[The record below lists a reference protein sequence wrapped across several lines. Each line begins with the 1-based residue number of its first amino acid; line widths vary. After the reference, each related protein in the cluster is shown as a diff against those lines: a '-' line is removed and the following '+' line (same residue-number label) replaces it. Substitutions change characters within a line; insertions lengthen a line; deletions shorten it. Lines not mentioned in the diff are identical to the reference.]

1 MAKSTK
7 KQNIFSLKDISID
20 NVVEKHIAL
29 LEERAKPQRVITN
42 FQDVTCDST
51 FMAQYETVQGKSKA
65 IPRKLILHEKYTFL
79 IHKLIKRC
87 RNNKEGDFTRF
98 STKVLQATLGAVYKD
113 MLNTLVAMNIIRIA
127 NEYIPTIQARLIEFN
142 SNLSVT
148 SEMRYNVAVDKYN
161 KKMEQELKKYEKE
174 QLEEIRSEMGNEL
187 YDNFIKSLNLLH
199 LTHETEAKDYLN
211 RHKFMSAKSKEYFS
225 YILEEYKKKDFKILS
240 VDRNLRIYSILTQSP
255 RIFKNFTNIKFTCDI
270 HNSHPL
276 LFNKIIIDK
285 HNIDNNIL
293 HILYNNINNIDNSLY
308 SVGKQLRKLLINN
321 NIQECKI
328 ENIPND
334 IWEYIYK
341 TSKGVFWDDFT
352 DLNEFKRLLRSD
364 IKVTLFREVFYSKTL
379 TTKGKDFAKVFKKK
393 YPSVYKLIKESKKND
408 RTFLANQMM
417 RIESDIFR
425 SILTKLY
432 AKKFRVLT
440 IHDAVIVLDVK
451 ANTKCN
457 PKLVQSII
465 GKEYQRIGLFPNSSV
480 DYYSTENVA
489 KELQQEE
496 QDLKLINELIENFR
510 VIANDEAH
518 PKYQSSKEIIEELE
532 KGTAEIQFKKLSV
545 GLPNSHVLRFIYFG
559 EIRVL
564 EFPYNLI
571 RINYFLNIK
580 FF

>member
-42 FQDVTCDST
+42 FQDVTCDNT

-98 STKVLQATLGAVYKD
+98 NTKVLQATLGAVYKD

-285 HNIDNNIL
+285 YNIDNNIL

-532 KGTAEIQFKKLSV
+532 KGTAEIYINHKTNQFVWHPL
-545 GLPNSHVLRFIYFG
+545 F
-559 EIRVL
+559 
-564 EFPYNLI
+564 
-571 RINYFLNIK
+571 
-580 FF
+580 

>member
-334 IWEYIYK
+334 IWEYIYN

-496 QDLKLINELIENFR
+496 QDLKLINELIENFK

-532 KGTAEIQFKKLSV
+532 KGTAEIYINHRTNQFVWHPL
-545 GLPNSHVLRFIYFG
+545 F
-559 EIRVL
+559 
-564 EFPYNLI
+564 
-571 RINYFLNIK
+571 
-580 FF
+580 

>member
-240 VDRNLRIYSILTQSP
+240 VDRNLRIYSILTQTP

-532 KGTAEIQFKKLSV
+532 KGTAEIYINHRTNQFVWHPL
-545 GLPNSHVLRFIYFG
+545 F
-559 EIRVL
+559 
-564 EFPYNLI
+564 
-571 RINYFLNIK
+571 
-580 FF
+580 

>member
-1 MAKSTK
+1 MAKSTE
-7 KQNIFSLKDISID
+7 KQNIFFLKNISID
-20 NVVEKHIAL
+20 NIVEKHIAL

-98 STKVLQATLGAVYKD
+98 NTKVLQATLGAVYKD

-142 SNLSVT
+142 SNLSVS
-148 SEMRYNVAVDKYN
+148 SEMRYNAAVDKYD

-174 QLEEIRSEMGNEL
+174 QLEEIRSEIGNEL

-240 VDRNLRIYSILTQSP
+240 VDRNLRIYTLLTQSP

-285 HNIDNNIL
+285 YNIDNNIL
-293 HILYNNINNIDNSLY
+293 HILYSNINNIDNSLY
-308 SVGKQLRKLLINN
+308 PVGKELRKLLINN

-457 PKLVQSII
+457 PELVQSII

-532 KGTAEIQFKKLSV
+532 KGTAEIYINHRTNQFVWHPL
-545 GLPNSHVLRFIYFG
+545 F
-559 EIRVL
+559 
-564 EFPYNLI
+564 
-571 RINYFLNIK
+571 
-580 FF
+580 

>member
-1 MAKSTK
+1 MVKSTK
-7 KQNIFSLKDISID
+7 KQNIFFLKDISID

-42 FQDVTCDST
+42 FQDVTCDNT
-51 FMAQYETVQGKSKA
+51 FVAQYETIQGKSKA

-98 STKVLQATLGAVYKD
+98 NTKVLQATLGAVYKD
-113 MLNTLVAMNIIRIA
+113 MLDTLAVMNIIHIA

-148 SEMRYNVAVDKYN
+148 SEMRYNAAVDKYN
-161 KKMEQELKKYEKE
+161 EKMEQELKKYEKE

-240 VDRNLRIYSILTQSP
+240 VDRNLRIYTLLTQSP

-285 HNIDNNIL
+285 YNIDNNIL

-308 SVGKQLRKLLINN
+308 SVGKELRKLLINN

-457 PKLVQSII
+457 PELVQSII

-518 PKYQSSKEIIEELE
+518 PKYQNSKEIIEELE
-532 KGTAEIQFKKLSV
+532 KGTAEIYINHRTNQFVWHPL
-545 GLPNSHVLRFIYFG
+545 F
-559 EIRVL
+559 
-564 EFPYNLI
+564 
-571 RINYFLNIK
+571 
-580 FF
+580 

>member
-308 SVGKQLRKLLINN
+308 SVGKRLRKLLINN

-532 KGTAEIQFKKLSV
+532 KGTAEIYINHRTNQFVWHPL
-545 GLPNSHVLRFIYFG
+545 F
-559 EIRVL
+559 
-564 EFPYNLI
+564 
-571 RINYFLNIK
+571 
-580 FF
+580 

>member
-1 MAKSTK
+1 MVKSTK

-29 LEERAKPQRVITN
+29 LEERAKPQRVITD
-42 FQDVTCDST
+42 FQDVTCDNT
-51 FMAQYETVQGKSKA
+51 FVAQYETIQGKSKA

-98 STKVLQATLGAVYKD
+98 NTKVLQATLGAVYKD
-113 MLNTLVAMNIIRIA
+113 MLDTLAVMNIIHIA

-148 SEMRYNVAVDKYN
+148 SEMRYNAAVDKYN
-161 KKMEQELKKYEKE
+161 EKMEQELKKYEKE

-240 VDRNLRIYSILTQSP
+240 VDRNLRIYTLLTQSP

-285 HNIDNNIL
+285 YNIDNNIL

-308 SVGKQLRKLLINN
+308 SVGKELRKLLINN

-457 PKLVQSII
+457 PELVQSII

-518 PKYQSSKEIIEELE
+518 PKYQNSKEIIEELE
-532 KGTAEIQFKKLSV
+532 KGTAEIYINHRTNQFVWHPL
-545 GLPNSHVLRFIYFG
+545 F
-559 EIRVL
+559 
-564 EFPYNLI
+564 
-571 RINYFLNIK
+571 
-580 FF
+580 

>member
-1 MAKSTK
+1 MAKSTE
-7 KQNIFSLKDISID
+7 KQNIFSLKDTSID

-29 LEERAKPQRVITN
+29 LKERAKPQQVITN
-42 FQDVTCDST
+42 FQDVTCDNT
-51 FMAQYETVQGKSKA
+51 FVAQYETIQGKSKA

-98 STKVLQATLGAVYKD
+98 NTKVLQATLGAVYKD
-113 MLNTLVAMNIIRIA
+113 MLGTLAAMNIIRIA

-148 SEMRYNVAVDKYN
+148 SEMRYNAAIDKYD

-285 HNIDNNIL
+285 YNIDNNIL

-308 SVGKQLRKLLINN
+308 SVGKQLRKTLINN

-328 ENIPND
+328 ANTPND
-334 IWEYIYK
+334 VWEYIYK

-352 DLNEFKRLLRSD
+352 DLDEFKRLLRSD

-393 YPSVYKLIKESKKND
+393 YPNIYKLVKESKKND
-408 RTFLANQMM
+408 RTYLANQMM
-417 RIESDIFR
+417 KIESSLFR
-425 SILTKLY
+425 NILAKLY
-432 AKKFRVLT
+432 AKRFKVLT
-440 IHDAVIVLDVK
+440 IHDAIVILDVK

-457 PKLVQSII
+457 PELVQSII

-518 PKYQSSKEIIEELE
+518 PKYQNSKEIIEELE
-532 KGTAEIQFKKLSV
+532 KGTAEIYINHRTNQFVWHPL
-545 GLPNSHVLRFIYFG
+545 F
-559 EIRVL
+559 
-564 EFPYNLI
+564 
-571 RINYFLNIK
+571 
-580 FF
+580 

>member
-42 FQDVTCDST
+42 VQDVTCDNT

-127 NEYIPTIQARLIEFN
+127 NEYIPTIQARLREVN

-328 ENIPND
+328 ENVPND

-532 KGTAEIQFKKLSV
+532 KGTAEIYINHKTNQFVWHPL
-545 GLPNSHVLRFIYFG
+545 F
-559 EIRVL
+559 
-564 EFPYNLI
+564 
-571 RINYFLNIK
+571 
-580 FF
+580 

>member
-42 FQDVTCDST
+42 FQDVTCDNT
-51 FMAQYETVQGKSKA
+51 FVAQYETIQGKSKA

-98 STKVLQATLGAVYKD
+98 NTKVLQATLGAVYKD
-113 MLNTLVAMNIIRIA
+113 MLDTLAVMNIIHIA

-148 SEMRYNVAVDKYN
+148 SEMRYNAAVDKYN

-174 QLEEIRSEMGNEL
+174 QLEEIRSEIGNEL

-240 VDRNLRIYSILTQSP
+240 VDRNLRIYTLLTQSP

-285 HNIDNNIL
+285 YNIDNNIL

-308 SVGKQLRKLLINN
+308 SVGKELRKLLINN

-457 PKLVQSII
+457 PELVQSII

-532 KGTAEIQFKKLSV
+532 KGTAEIYINHRTNQFVWHPL
-545 GLPNSHVLRFIYFG
+545 F
-559 EIRVL
+559 
-564 EFPYNLI
+564 
-571 RINYFLNIK
+571 
-580 FF
+580 

>member
-1 MAKSTK
+1 MAKSTE
-7 KQNIFSLKDISID
+7 KQNIFSLKDTSID
-20 NVVEKHIAL
+20 YVVERHIAL
-29 LEERAKPQRVITN
+29 LEERAKPQRIITN
-42 FQDVTCDST
+42 FQDVTCDNT
-51 FMAQYETVQGKSKA
+51 FVAQYETIQGKSKV

-98 STKVLQATLGAVYKD
+98 NTKVLQATLGAVYKD
-113 MLNTLVAMNIIRIA
+113 MLNTLAAMNIIRIA

-148 SEMRYNVAVDKYN
+148 SEMRYNAAVDKYN

-285 HNIDNNIL
+285 YNIDNNIL

-308 SVGKQLRKLLINN
+308 PVGKQLRKTLINN

-328 ENIPND
+328 ANIPND
-334 IWEYIYK
+334 VWEYIYR
-341 TSKGVFWDDFT
+341 TSKGLFWDDFT
-352 DLNEFKRLLRSD
+352 DLDEFKRLLRSD

-393 YPSVYKLIKESKKND
+393 YPNIYKLVKESKKND
-408 RTFLANQMM
+408 RTYLANQMM

-432 AKKFRVLT
+432 AKRFRVLT

-451 ANTKCN
+451 ANTQCN
-457 PKLVQSII
+457 PELVQSII
-465 GKEYQRIGLFPNSSV
+465 EKEYQRIGLFPNASV
-480 DYYSTENVA
+480 DYYSTEYVA

-496 QDLKLINELIENFR
+496 QDTKQINELIESFR
-510 VIANDEAH
+510 VIANDETH
-518 PKYQSSKEIIEELE
+518 PRHQSSKEIIEELE
-532 KGTAEIQFKKLSV
+532 KGTAEIYINHQTNQFVWHPL
-545 GLPNSHVLRFIYFG
+545 F
-559 EIRVL
+559 
-564 EFPYNLI
+564 
-571 RINYFLNIK
+571 
-580 FF
+580 

>member
-42 FQDVTCDST
+42 FQDVTCDNT

-328 ENIPND
+328 ENVPND

-440 IHDAVIVLDVK
+440 IHDAVIVFDVK
-451 ANTKCN
+451 AKTKCN

-532 KGTAEIQFKKLSV
+532 KGTAEIYINHKTNQFVWHPL
-545 GLPNSHVLRFIYFG
+545 F
-559 EIRVL
+559 
-564 EFPYNLI
+564 
-571 RINYFLNIK
+571 
-580 FF
+580 

>member
-42 FQDVTCDST
+42 FQDVTCDNT

-174 QLEEIRSEMGNEL
+174 QIEEIRSEMGNKL

-328 ENIPND
+328 ENVPND

-532 KGTAEIQFKKLSV
+532 KGTAEIYINHKTNQFVWHPL
-545 GLPNSHVLRFIYFG
+545 F
-559 EIRVL
+559 
-564 EFPYNLI
+564 
-571 RINYFLNIK
+571 
-580 FF
+580 

>member
-1 MAKSTK
+1 MAKSTE
-7 KQNIFSLKDISID
+7 KQNIFFLKNISID
-20 NVVEKHIAL
+20 NIVEKHIAL

-98 STKVLQATLGAVYKD
+98 NTKVLQATLGAVYKD

-142 SNLSVT
+142 SNLSVS
-148 SEMRYNVAVDKYN
+148 SEMRYNAAVDKYD

-174 QLEEIRSEMGNEL
+174 QLEEIRSEIGNEL

-240 VDRNLRIYSILTQSP
+240 VDRNLRIYTLLTQSP
-255 RIFKNFTNIKFTCDI
+255 RIFKNFTNIKFTCDV

-285 HNIDNNIL
+285 YNIDNNIL

-308 SVGKQLRKLLINN
+308 SVGKELRKLLINN

-457 PKLVQSII
+457 PELVQSII

-532 KGTAEIQFKKLSV
+532 KGTAEIYINHRTNQFVWHPL
-545 GLPNSHVLRFIYFG
+545 F
-559 EIRVL
+559 
-564 EFPYNLI
+564 
-571 RINYFLNIK
+571 
-580 FF
+580 

>member
-42 FQDVTCDST
+42 FQDVTCDNT

-328 ENIPND
+328 ENVPND

-352 DLNEFKRLLRSD
+352 DLNEFKRLLRSN

-532 KGTAEIQFKKLSV
+532 KGTAEIYINHKTNQFVWHPL
-545 GLPNSHVLRFIYFG
+545 F
-559 EIRVL
+559 
-564 EFPYNLI
+564 
-571 RINYFLNIK
+571 
-580 FF
+580 

>member
-1 MAKSTK
+1 MAKSTER
-7 KQNIFSLKDISID
+7 QNIFSLENISID
-20 NVVEKHIAL
+20 NIVEKHIAL
-29 LEERAKPQRVITN
+29 LKERAKPQQVITN
-42 FQDVTCDST
+42 FQDVTCDNT
-51 FMAQYETVQGKSKA
+51 FVAQYETIQGKSKA

-98 STKVLQATLGAVYKD
+98 NTKVLQATLGAVYKD
-113 MLNTLVAMNIIRIA
+113 MLDTLAAMNIIRIA

-148 SEMRYNVAVDKYN
+148 SEMRYNAAVDKYN

-187 YDNFIKSLNLLH
+187 YDNFIKSLSLLH

-225 YILEEYKKKDFKILS
+225 YILEEYKKRDFKILS
-240 VDRNLRIYSILTQSP
+240 VDRNLRIYSILTQST

-328 ENIPND
+328 ENVPND

-532 KGTAEIQFKKLSV
+532 KGTAEIYINHKTNQFVWHPL
-545 GLPNSHVLRFIYFG
+545 F
-559 EIRVL
+559 
-564 EFPYNLI
+564 
-571 RINYFLNIK
+571 
-580 FF
+580 

>member
-1 MAKSTK
+1 MAKSTER
-7 KQNIFSLKDISID
+7 QNIFSLEDISID
-20 NVVEKHIAL
+20 NIVEKHIAL
-29 LEERAKPQRVITN
+29 LEERAKPQQVITN
-42 FQDVTCDST
+42 FQDVTCDNT
-51 FMAQYETVQGKSKA
+51 FVAQYETIQGKSKA

-98 STKVLQATLGAVYKD
+98 NTKVLQATLGAVYKD
-113 MLNTLVAMNIIRIA
+113 MLDTLAAMNIIHIA

-142 SNLSVT
+142 SNLSVA
-148 SEMRYNVAVDKYN
+148 SEMRYNAAVDKYD

-225 YILEEYKKKDFKILS
+225 YILEEYKKRDFKILS

-285 HNIDNNIL
+285 YNVDNNIL

-308 SVGKQLRKLLINN
+308 SVGKQLRKILINN

-328 ENIPND
+328 ANIPND
-334 IWEYIYK
+334 VWEYIYK
-341 TSKGVFWDDFT
+341 TSKGAFWDDFT
-352 DLNEFKRLLRSD
+352 DLDEFKRLLRSD

-393 YPSVYKLIKESKKND
+393 YPSIYKLIKENKKND
-408 RTFLANQMM
+408 RTYLANEMM
-417 RIESDIFR
+417 KIESSLFR
-425 SILTKLY
+425 NILAKLY
-432 AKKFRVLT
+432 AKRFKVLT
-440 IHDAVIVLDVK
+440 IHDAIVILDVK
-451 ANTKCN
+451 ANTQCT
-457 PKLVQSII
+457 PELVKSII
-465 GKEYQRIGLFPNSSV
+465 EKEYQLIDLLPDVST
-480 DYYSTENVA
+480 DYYTVDNVA
-489 KELQQEE
+489 NTLQQEE
-496 QDLKLINELIENFR
+496 QDLKLINELIESFK
-510 VIANDEAH
+510 VIANDETH
-518 PKYQSSKEIIEELE
+518 PRCQSSKEIIEELE
-532 KGTAEIQFKKLSV
+532 KGTAEIYINHQTNQFVWHPL
-545 GLPNSHVLRFIYFG
+545 F
-559 EIRVL
+559 
-564 EFPYNLI
+564 
-571 RINYFLNIK
+571 
-580 FF
+580 

>member
-211 RHKFMSAKSKEYFS
+211 RHKFISAKSKEYFS

-532 KGTAEIQFKKLSV
+532 KGTAEIYINHRTNQFVWHPL
-545 GLPNSHVLRFIYFG
+545 F
-559 EIRVL
+559 
-564 EFPYNLI
+564 
-571 RINYFLNIK
+571 
-580 FF
+580 

>member
-1 MAKSTK
+1 MAKSTE

-20 NVVEKHIAL
+20 NVVEKHIVL

-65 IPRKLILHEKYTFL
+65 IPKKLILHEKYTFL

-98 STKVLQATLGAVYKD
+98 NTKVLQATLGAVYKD

-142 SNLSVT
+142 SNLSVS
-148 SEMRYNVAVDKYN
+148 SEMRYNAAVDKYD

-285 HNIDNNIL
+285 YNIGNNIL

-308 SVGKQLRKLLINN
+308 SVGKELRKLLINN

-457 PKLVQSII
+457 PELVQSII

-532 KGTAEIQFKKLSV
+532 KGTAEIYINHRTNQFVWHPL
-545 GLPNSHVLRFIYFG
+545 F
-559 EIRVL
+559 
-564 EFPYNLI
+564 
-571 RINYFLNIK
+571 
-580 FF
+580 

>member
-1 MAKSTK
+1 MAKSTE
-7 KQNIFSLKDISID
+7 KQNIFFLKNISID
-20 NVVEKHIAL
+20 NIVEKHIAL

-98 STKVLQATLGAVYKD
+98 NTKVLQATLGAVYKD

-142 SNLSVT
+142 SNLSVS
-148 SEMRYNVAVDKYN
+148 SEMRYNAAVDKYD

-174 QLEEIRSEMGNEL
+174 QLEEIRSEIGNEL

-240 VDRNLRIYSILTQSP
+240 VDRNLRIYTLLTQSP

-285 HNIDNNIL
+285 YNIDNNIL

-308 SVGKQLRKLLINN
+308 SVGKELRKLLINN

-457 PKLVQSII
+457 PELVQSII

-532 KGTAEIQFKKLSV
+532 KGTAEIYINHRTNQFVWHPL
-545 GLPNSHVLRFIYFG
+545 F
-559 EIRVL
+559 
-564 EFPYNLI
+564 
-571 RINYFLNIK
+571 
-580 FF
+580 

>member
-42 FQDVTCDST
+42 FQDVTCDNT

-161 KKMEQELKKYEKE
+161 KKMEQELKKYEKK

-293 HILYNNINNIDNSLY
+293 HILYNNINNIE
-308 SVGKQLRKLLINN
+308 LRKLLINN

-328 ENIPND
+328 ENVPND

-532 KGTAEIQFKKLSV
+532 KGTAEIYINHKTNQFVWHPL
-545 GLPNSHVLRFIYFG
+545 F
-559 EIRVL
+559 
-564 EFPYNLI
+564 
-571 RINYFLNIK
+571 
-580 FF
+580 

>member
-457 PKLVQSII
+457 PELVQSII

-496 QDLKLINELIENFR
+496 QDLKLINELIENSR

-532 KGTAEIQFKKLSV
+532 KGTAEIYINHRTNQFVWHPL
-545 GLPNSHVLRFIYFG
+545 F
-559 EIRVL
+559 
-564 EFPYNLI
+564 
-571 RINYFLNIK
+571 
-580 FF
+580 

>member
-457 PKLVQSII
+457 PELVQSII

-532 KGTAEIQFKKLSV
+532 KGTAEIYINHRTNQFVWHPL
-545 GLPNSHVLRFIYFG
+545 F
-559 EIRVL
+559 
-564 EFPYNLI
+564 
-571 RINYFLNIK
+571 
-580 FF
+580 

>member
-42 FQDVTCDST
+42 FQDVTCDNT

-98 STKVLQATLGAVYKD
+98 NTKVLQATLGAVYKD

-142 SNLSVT
+142 SNLSVS
-148 SEMRYNVAVDKYN
+148 SEMRYNAAVDKYD

-174 QLEEIRSEMGNEL
+174 QLEEIRSEIGNEL

-240 VDRNLRIYSILTQSP
+240 VDRNLRIYTLLTQSP

-285 HNIDNNIL
+285 YNIDNNIL

-328 ENIPND
+328 ENVPND

-532 KGTAEIQFKKLSV
+532 KGTAEIYINHKTNQFVWHPL
-545 GLPNSHVLRFIYFG
+545 F
-559 EIRVL
+559 
-564 EFPYNLI
+564 
-571 RINYFLNIK
+571 
-580 FF
+580 

>member
-532 KGTAEIQFKKLSV
+532 KGTAEIYINHRTNQFVWHPL
-545 GLPNSHVLRFIYFG
+545 L
-559 EIRVL
+559 EISKIWTKI
-564 EFPYNLI
+564 F
-571 RINYFLNIK
+571 
-580 FF
+580 

>member
-42 FQDVTCDST
+42 FQDVTCDNT

-127 NEYIPTIQARLIEFN
+127 NKYIPTIQARLIEFN

-328 ENIPND
+328 ENVPND

-532 KGTAEIQFKKLSV
+532 KGTAEIYINHKTNQFVWHPL
-545 GLPNSHVLRFIYFG
+545 F
-559 EIRVL
+559 
-564 EFPYNLI
+564 
-571 RINYFLNIK
+571 
-580 FF
+580 

>member
-1 MAKSTK
+1 MI
-7 KQNIFSLKDISID
+7 QNIFSLKDISID

-42 FQDVTCDST
+42 FQDVTCDNT

-328 ENIPND
+328 ENVPND

-532 KGTAEIQFKKLSV
+532 KGTAEIYINHKTNQFVWHPL
-545 GLPNSHVLRFIYFG
+545 F
-559 EIRVL
+559 
-564 EFPYNLI
+564 
-571 RINYFLNIK
+571 
-580 FF
+580 

>member
-42 FQDVTCDST
+42 FQDVTCDNT
-51 FMAQYETVQGKSKA
+51 FMAQDETVQGKSKA

-98 STKVLQATLGAVYKD
+98 NTKVLQATLGAVYKD
-113 MLNTLVAMNIIRIA
+113 MLDTLAVMNIIHIA

-148 SEMRYNVAVDKYN
+148 SEMRYNAAVDKYN

-240 VDRNLRIYSILTQSP
+240 VDRNLRIYTLLTQSP

-285 HNIDNNIL
+285 YNIGNNIL

-308 SVGKQLRKLLINN
+308 SVGKELRKLLINN

-432 AKKFRVLT
+432 AKKFRVLS

-457 PKLVQSII
+457 PELVQSII

-532 KGTAEIQFKKLSV
+532 KGTAEIYINHRTNQFVWHPL
-545 GLPNSHVLRFIYFG
+545 F
-559 EIRVL
+559 
-564 EFPYNLI
+564 
-571 RINYFLNIK
+571 
-580 FF
+580 

>member
-42 FQDVTCDST
+42 FQDVTCDNT
-51 FMAQYETVQGKSKA
+51 FVAQYETIQGKSKA

-98 STKVLQATLGAVYKD
+98 NTKVLQATLGAVYKD
-113 MLNTLVAMNIIRIA
+113 MLDTLAVMNIIHIA

-148 SEMRYNVAVDKYN
+148 SEMRYNAAVDKYN

-174 QLEEIRSEMGNEL
+174 QLEEIRSEIGNEL

-240 VDRNLRIYSILTQSP
+240 VDRNLRIYTLLTQSP

-285 HNIDNNIL
+285 YNIDNNIL

-308 SVGKQLRKLLINN
+308 SVGKELRKLLINN
-321 NIQECKI
+321 NIQEYKI

-457 PKLVQSII
+457 PELVQSII

-532 KGTAEIQFKKLSV
+532 KGTAEIYINHRTNQFVWHPL
-545 GLPNSHVLRFIYFG
+545 F
-559 EIRVL
+559 
-564 EFPYNLI
+564 
-571 RINYFLNIK
+571 
-580 FF
+580 

>member
-1 MAKSTK
+1 MAKSTER
-7 KQNIFSLKDISID
+7 QNIFSLENISID
-20 NVVEKHIAL
+20 NIVEKHIAL
-29 LEERAKPQRVITN
+29 LKERAKPQQVITN
-42 FQDVTCDST
+42 FQDVTCDNT
-51 FMAQYETVQGKSKA
+51 FVAQYETIQGKSKA

-98 STKVLQATLGAVYKD
+98 NTKVLQATLGAVYKD
-113 MLNTLVAMNIIRIA
+113 MLDTLAAMNIIRIA

-148 SEMRYNVAVDKYN
+148 SEMRYNAAVDKYN

-328 ENIPND
+328 ENVPND

-532 KGTAEIQFKKLSV
+532 KGTAEIYINHKTNQFVWHPL
-545 GLPNSHVLRFIYFG
+545 F
-559 EIRVL
+559 
-564 EFPYNLI
+564 
-571 RINYFLNIK
+571 
-580 FF
+580 

>member
-42 FQDVTCDST
+42 FQDVTCDNT

-255 RIFKNFTNIKFTCDI
+255 RIFKNFTNIIFTCDI

-328 ENIPND
+328 ENVPND

-532 KGTAEIQFKKLSV
+532 KGTAEIYINHKTNQFVWHPL
-545 GLPNSHVLRFIYFG
+545 F
-559 EIRVL
+559 
-564 EFPYNLI
+564 
-571 RINYFLNIK
+571 
-580 FF
+580 

>member
-1 MAKSTK
+1 MAKSTE
-7 KQNIFSLKDISID
+7 KQNIFSLKDTSID

-29 LEERAKPQRVITN
+29 LKERAKPQQVITN
-42 FQDVTCDST
+42 FQDVTCDNT
-51 FMAQYETVQGKSKA
+51 FVAQYETIQGKSKA

-98 STKVLQATLGAVYKD
+98 NTKVLQATLGAVYKD
-113 MLNTLVAMNIIRIA
+113 MLGTLAAMNIIRIA

-148 SEMRYNVAVDKYN
+148 SEMRYNAAIDKYD

-285 HNIDNNIL
+285 YNIDNNIL

-308 SVGKQLRKLLINN
+308 SVGKQLRKTLINN

-328 ENIPND
+328 ANIPND
-334 IWEYIYK
+334 VWEYIYK

-352 DLNEFKRLLRSD
+352 DLDEFKRLLRSD

-393 YPSVYKLIKESKKND
+393 YPNIYKLVKESKKND
-408 RTFLANQMM
+408 RTYLANQMM
-417 RIESDIFR
+417 KIESSLFR
-425 SILTKLY
+425 NILAKLY
-432 AKKFRVLT
+432 AKRFKVLT
-440 IHDAVIVLDVK
+440 IHDAIVILDVK
-451 ANTKCN
+451 ANTQCT
-457 PKLVQSII
+457 PELVKSII
-465 GKEYQRIGLFPNSSV
+465 EKEYQLIDLLPDVST
-480 DYYSTENVA
+480 DYYTVDNVA
-489 KELQQEE
+489 NTLQQEE
-496 QDLKLINELIENFR
+496 QDLKLINELIESFK
-510 VIANDEAH
+510 VIANDETH
-518 PKYQSSKEIIEELE
+518 PRCQSSKEIIEELE
-532 KGTAEIQFKKLSV
+532 KGTAEIYINHRTNQFVWHPL
-545 GLPNSHVLRFIYFG
+545 F
-559 EIRVL
+559 
-564 EFPYNLI
+564 
-571 RINYFLNIK
+571 
-580 FF
+580 

>member
-1 MAKSTK
+1 MVKSYK

-42 FQDVTCDST
+42 FQDVICDNT
-51 FMAQYETVQGKSKA
+51 FVAQYETIQGKSKA
-65 IPRKLILHEKYTFL
+65 IPRKLILHGKYTFL

-98 STKVLQATLGAVYKD
+98 NTKVLQATLGAVYKD
-113 MLNTLVAMNIIRIA
+113 MLNTLATMNIICIA

-148 SEMRYNVAVDKYN
+148 SEMRYNAAVDKYD

-285 HNIDNNIL
+285 YNIDNNIL

-308 SVGKQLRKLLINN
+308 SVGKQLRKTLINN

-328 ENIPND
+328 ANIPND
-334 IWEYIYK
+334 VWEYIYK

-352 DLNEFKRLLRSD
+352 DLDEFKRLLRSD

-393 YPSVYKLIKESKKND
+393 YPSIYKLIKENKKND
-408 RTFLANQMM
+408 RTYLANEMM
-417 RIESDIFR
+417 KIESSLFR
-425 SILTKLY
+425 NILAKLY
-432 AKKFRVLT
+432 AKRFKVLT
-440 IHDAVIVLDVK
+440 IHDAIVILDVK
-451 ANTKCN
+451 ANIQCT
-457 PKLVQSII
+457 PELVKSII
-465 GKEYQRIGLFPNSSV
+465 EKEYQLIDLLPDVST
-480 DYYSTENVA
+480 DYYTVDNVA
-489 KELQQEE
+489 NTLQQEE
-496 QDLKLINELIENFR
+496 QDLKLINELIESFK
-510 VIANDEAH
+510 VIANDETH
-518 PKYQSSKEIIEELE
+518 PRCQSSKEIIEELE
-532 KGTAEIQFKKLSV
+532 KGTAEIYINHRTNQFVWYPL
-545 GLPNSHVLRFIYFG
+545 F
-559 EIRVL
+559 
-564 EFPYNLI
+564 
-571 RINYFLNIK
+571 
-580 FF
+580 

>member
-42 FQDVTCDST
+42 FQDVTCDNT
-51 FMAQYETVQGKSKA
+51 FVAQYETIQGKSKA

-98 STKVLQATLGAVYKD
+98 NTKVLQATLGAVYKD
-113 MLNTLVAMNIIRIA
+113 MLDTLAVMNIIHIA

-148 SEMRYNVAVDKYN
+148 SEMRYNAAVDKYD

-240 VDRNLRIYSILTQSP
+240 VDRNLRIYTLLTQSP

-285 HNIDNNIL
+285 YNIDNNIL
-293 HILYNNINNIDNSLY
+293 HILYNNINNIDNSY

-328 ENIPND
+328 KNIPND
-334 IWEYIYK
+334 IWEYICK

-364 IKVTLFREVFYSKTL
+364 IKITLFREVFYSKTL

-417 RIESDIFR
+417 KIESSLFR
-425 SILTKLY
+425 NILAKLY
-432 AKKFRVLT
+432 VKRFKVLT
-440 IHDAVIVLDVK
+440 IHDAIVALDVK
-451 ANTKCN
+451 ANAQCT
-457 PKLVQSII
+457 PELVKSII
-465 GKEYQRIGLFPNSSV
+465 EKEYQLIDLLPDVST
-480 DYYSTENVA
+480 DYYTVDNVTNT
-489 KELQQEE
+489 LQQEE
-496 QDLKLINELIENFR
+496 QDTKQINELIESFR
-510 VIANDEAH
+510 VIANDETH
-518 PKYQSSKEIIEELE
+518 PRYQSSKEIIEELE
-532 KGTAEIQFKKLSV
+532 KGTAEIYINHQTNQFVWHPL
-545 GLPNSHVLRFIYFG
+545 F
-559 EIRVL
+559 
-564 EFPYNLI
+564 
-571 RINYFLNIK
+571 
-580 FF
+580 

>member
-1 MAKSTK
+1 MVKSTK

-42 FQDVTCDST
+42 FQDVTCDNT
-51 FMAQYETVQGKSKA
+51 FVAQYETIQGKSKA

-98 STKVLQATLGAVYKD
+98 NTKVLQATLGAVYKD
-113 MLNTLVAMNIIRIA
+113 TLDTLAVMNIIHIA

-148 SEMRYNVAVDKYN
+148 SEMRYNAAVDKYN
-161 KKMEQELKKYEKE
+161 EKMEQELKKYEKE

-240 VDRNLRIYSILTQSP
+240 VDRNLRIYTLLTQSP

-285 HNIDNNIL
+285 YNIDNNIL

-308 SVGKQLRKLLINN
+308 SVGKELRKLLINN

-457 PKLVQSII
+457 PELVQSII

-518 PKYQSSKEIIEELE
+518 PKYQNSKEIIEELE
-532 KGTAEIQFKKLSV
+532 KGTAEIYINHRTNQFVWHPL
-545 GLPNSHVLRFIYFG
+545 F
-559 EIRVL
+559 
-564 EFPYNLI
+564 
-571 RINYFLNIK
+571 
-580 FF
+580 